1 MLGLKSVKTLISK
14 HKRLAAELVLSL
26 LLALSVG
33 CGITLHNNNKRL
45 SEGLETAQNNIEAYQ
60 ELVSNSQQAFT
71 VLQMDM
77 DKLKYSKDSVLLKLD
92 EVRKQNDVKSSSV
105 KTAATQTQTLLV
117 NSSKGVR
124 GDLVEILKDTIYTDS
139 IKYNDLTGVKY
150 TIGRDTVNIQIDLL
164 NEQYLFT
171 YKTREYKNKKSFFKR
186 LFTLDFKKVDKYKYK
201 IVNSNDLLKGSNIRI
216 IEQ

>member
-1 MLGLKSVKTLISK
+1 
-14 HKRLAAELVLSL
+14 
-26 LLALSVG
+26 
-33 CGITLHNNNKRL
+33 
-45 SEGLETAQNNIEAYQ
+45 
-60 ELVSNSQQAFT
+60 
-71 VLQMDM
+71 MDM
-77 DKLKYSKDSVLLKLD
+77 NKLKYSKDSVLLKLD

-139 IKYNDLTGVKY
+139 IKYNNLTGVKY

>member
-14 HKRLAAELVLSL
+14 HKRLAAELVLGL

-45 SEGLETAQNNIEAYQ
+45 SERLETAQNNIEAYQ

>member
-14 HKRLAAELVLSL
+14 HKRLAAELVLGL

>member
-26 LLALSVG
+26 LLALSVS

-77 DKLKYSKDSVLLKLD
+77 DKLKYSKDSVLLKLN

>member
-1 MLGLKSVKTLISK
+1 
-14 HKRLAAELVLSL
+14 
-26 LLALSVG
+26 
-33 CGITLHNNNKRL
+33 
-45 SEGLETAQNNIEAYQ
+45 
-60 ELVSNSQQAFT
+60 
-71 VLQMDM
+71 MDM

-150 TIGRDTVNIQIDLL
+150 TIGRDTVNI
-164 NEQYLFT
+164 
-171 YKTREYKNKKSFFKR
+171 
-186 LFTLDFKKVDKYKYK
+186 
-201 IVNSNDLLKGSNIRI
+201 
-216 IEQ
+216 

>member
-14 HKRLAAELVLSL
+14 HKRIAAELVLSL

-139 IKYNDLTGVKY
+139 IKYNNLTGVKY

>member
-14 HKRLAAELVLSL
+14 HKRIAAELVLGL

-139 IKYNDLTGVKY
+139 IKYNELTGVKY

>member
-14 HKRLAAELVLSL
+14 HKRLAAELVLGL

-33 CGITLHNNNKRL
+33 CGITLHNSNKRL

>member
-14 HKRLAAELVLSL
+14 HKRLAAELVLGL

-33 CGITLHNNNKRL
+33 CGITLHNTNKRL

-92 EVRKQNDVKSSSV
+92 EVRKQNDIKSSSV

-117 NSSKGVR
+117 NSSKGVK
-124 GDLVEILKDTIYTDS
+124 GDLVEILKDTVYTDS

>member
-26 LLALSVG
+26 LLALSVS

-92 EVRKQNDVKSSSV
+92 EVRKQNDVKSSSI

>member
-26 LLALSVG
+26 LLALSVS
-33 CGITLHNNNKRL
+33 CGITLHNSNKRL

-60 ELVSNSQQAFT
+60 ELISNSQQAFT

-77 DKLKYSKDSVLLKLD
+77 DNLKYSKDSVLLKLD

>member
-26 LLALSVG
+26 LLALSIG
-33 CGITLHNNNKRL
+33 CGITLHNSNKRL

-139 IKYNDLTGVKY
+139 IKYNNLTGVKY

>member
-14 HKRLAAELVLSL
+14 HKRIAAELVLSL
-26 LLALSVG
+26 LLALSIG
-33 CGITLHNNNKRL
+33 CGITLHNSNKRL
-45 SEGLETAQNNIEAYQ
+45 SEWLETAQNNIEAYQ

-139 IKYNDLTGVKY
+139 IKYNNLTGVKY

>member
-77 DKLKYSKDSVLLKLD
+77 NKLKYSKDSVLLKLD
-92 EVRKQNDVKSSSV
+92 EVRKQNDVKSSSI

>member
-26 LLALSVG
+26 LLALSIG
-33 CGITLHNNNKRL
+33 CGVTLHNSNKRL

-92 EVRKQNDVKSSSV
+92 EVRKQNDIKSSSV

-117 NSSKGVR
+117 NSSKGVK
-124 GDLVEILKDTIYTDS
+124 GDLVEILKDTVYTDS

-164 NEQYLFT
+164 NEQFLFT

>member
-26 LLALSVG
+26 LLALSIG
-33 CGITLHNNNKRL
+33 CGITLHNSNKRL

-92 EVRKQNDVKSSSV
+92 EVRKQSDVKSSSI

>member
-26 LLALSVG
+26 LLALSIG

>member
-77 DKLKYSKDSVLLKLD
+77 NKLKYSKDSVLLKLD

-139 IKYNDLTGVKY
+139 IKYNNLTGVKY